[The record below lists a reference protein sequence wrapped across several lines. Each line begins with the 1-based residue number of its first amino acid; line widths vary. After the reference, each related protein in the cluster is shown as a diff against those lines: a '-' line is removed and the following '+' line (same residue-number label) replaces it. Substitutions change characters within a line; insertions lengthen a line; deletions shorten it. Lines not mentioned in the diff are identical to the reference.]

1 MKKIASVLFI
11 ILCSVGF
18 TFAKTA
24 TTPANSTDVDVVGQK
39 LDGLKEDVGKLK
51 ESWDKTRLE
60 VTLYEKRAKRAYQK
74 WVKAAK
80 KVKADAK
87 IQKEKADLELQL
99 AVERRKLAFSQ
110 WQSRVFLQTAEES
123 HLKSLAQDKDTKA
136 IQEKID
142 RLEAK
147 LKPLATPAPSTK

>member
-1 MKKIASVLFI
+1 MMKKVLSFLFI
-11 ILCSVGF
+11 FICSVGF
-18 TFAKTA
+18 GFAKDK
-24 TTPANSTDVDVVGQK
+24 PASSADVDVVGQK
-39 LDGLKEDVGKLK
+39 LDELKEDVGKLK
-51 ESWDKTRLE
+51 ESWDKARLE

-110 WQSRVFLQTAEES
+110 WQSKV
-123 HLKSLAQDKDTKA
+123 
-136 IQEKID
+136 
-142 RLEAK
+142 
-147 LKPLATPAPSTK
+147 

>member
-1 MKKIASVLFI
+1 M
-11 ILCSVGF
+11 
-18 TFAKTA
+18 
-24 TTPANSTDVDVVGQK
+24 
-39 LDGLKEDVGKLK
+39 
-51 ESWDKTRLE
+51 
-60 VTLYEKRAKRAYQK
+60 
-74 WVKAAK
+74 KAAK

-142 RLEAK
+142 QLEAK
-147 LKPLATPAPSTK
+147 LKPLTTPAPSMK